1 MIKNILCGLMIL
13 GCVSVDCWGMNDD
26 YKMGRI
32 APHEKHVKFV
42 NFQKPV
48 KCFFD
53 QERLEEEDLKEDDVE
68 INKKQG
74 LKLLKR
80 NSEDAC
86 CKLIKAFFGNSYLE
100 EEYYKL
106 QLKNVSKDDV
116 RKFFDNIYVGD
127 KRVVTYIIKLL
138 PDSVFWKEMRQ
149 LVYVPCG
156 HY

>member
-1 MIKNILCGLMIL
+1 
-13 GCVSVDCWGMNDD
+13 
-26 YKMGRI
+26 
-32 APHEKHVKFV
+32 
-42 NFQKPV
+42 
-48 KCFFD
+48 
-53 QERLEEEDLKEDDVE
+53 
-68 INKKQG
+68 
-74 LKLLKR
+74 
-80 NSEDAC
+80 
-86 CKLIKAFFGNSYLE
+86 LIKAFFGNSYLE